1 MNGLSREQLLEKLN
15 ELYIELDEYKEME
28 KDYIDLS
35 YEMQSLEEVHIITLS
50 IFILYHILIMLSTI
64 FYICYQHFFDAF
76 NSFSILTCP
85 CCVR

>member
-35 YEMQSLEEVHIITLS
+35 
-50 IFILYHILIMLSTI
+50 IFLLIPCI
-64 FYICYQHFFDAF
+64 FHNLIFHFPF
-76 NSFSILTCP
+76 L
-85 CCVR
+85 